1 MALQALEIIKSVTG
15 HKNIDFFFFFS
26 LINPLDVFAQNTVTD
41 QQSMPPTS
49 GQNLVHL
56 PSIAFRLDKKSGLSE
71 CQV

>member
-15 HKNIDFFFFFS
+15 HKKSIFG
-26 LINPLDVFAQNTVTD
+26 LPQNPLDVFAQNSVTD

-49 GQNLVHL
+49 SQNLVHVT
-56 PSIAFRLDKKSGLSE
+56 SIAFRLDKKSGLSE